1 MYKLYFCIVC
11 FIGNVCM
18 IGVWSRGIGYFVNV
32 NVVSFGNL
40 GSIILVG
47 FYSCILRCLIKVIIC

>member
-1 MYKLYFCIVC
+1 
-11 FIGNVCM
+11 M

-47 FYSCILRCLIKVIIC
+47 FYSCILRCMIKVIICWFDRVNFIIVKFNKED